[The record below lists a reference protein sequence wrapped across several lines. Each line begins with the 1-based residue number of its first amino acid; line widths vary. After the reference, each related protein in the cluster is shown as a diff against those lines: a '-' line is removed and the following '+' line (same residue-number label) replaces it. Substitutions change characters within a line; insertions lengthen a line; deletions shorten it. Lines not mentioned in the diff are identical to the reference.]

1 MVRKIESKENDLLL
15 ARRGETCLP
24 FINKHV
30 DVKILDHSRLP
41 LYSKQMERIDSE
53 RLTNPGV
60 SYENRQLS
68 RDCQYS
74 TNRESCIAYW
84 HMTIL
89 LSLSQKSVKISL
101 CSQHMPFWHFE
112 HCGWTQSSMFVPIYR
127 IKLTFIRPSIYTD
140 FRVSMNLS
148 NFY

>member
-1 MVRKIESKENDLLL
+1 MVRKIGSKENDLLL

-24 FINKHV
+24 SINKHV

-74 TNRESCIAYW
+74 TNRESCIAY
-84 HMTIL
+84 
-89 LSLSQKSVKISL
+89 
-101 CSQHMPFWHFE
+101 
-112 HCGWTQSSMFVPIYR
+112 
-127 IKLTFIRPSIYTD
+127 
-140 FRVSMNLS
+140 
-148 NFY
+148 